1 MTISAITIAPNT
13 PHILVKAILI
23 VPLLAFT
30 VYLIFGTV
38 SETSI
43 LIVKFP
49 FINLTFKLVQIAEEF
64 HSLGCTPLTQSAFK

>member
-23 VPLLAFT
+23 PLLAFT

>member
-1 MTISAITIAPNT
+1 MTISALTIAPNT
-13 PHILVKAILI
+13 PQILVKAILI
-23 VPLLAFT
+23 VPLLAFA
-30 VYLIFGTV
+30 VYLVFGTV

-49 FINLTFKLVQIAEEF
+49 FIKLTFELVQIAQF

>member
-30 VYLIFGTV
+30 VYLVFGTV

-49 FINLTFKLVQIAEEF
+49 FIKLTL
-64 HSLGCTPLTQSAFK
+64 S